1 MNTDRRFRERLSAFD
16 LGDSTSK
23 RDYNRRLFGVVAT
36 RYDVITRVL
45 SFGQDRHW
53 KRVLFTRLAP
63 RAGAVGTPGG
73 NRARQA
79 EILDVACGTGDL
91 AIGAGRRWR
100 DATVTGIDLTPEM
113 VVRARRR
120 AAAAEVSSRVQ
131 FVVGDM
137 TALPVPADRFDVITA
152 GYALRNAPDLDAAI
166 GELYRV
172 LQPARSARAG
182 RGSGGD
188 SERGVSRPD
197 NGPAAGGIVGL
208 LDFSRSDRPWV
219 STVQVGLLR
228 VWGRLWGLLL
238 HGNPEVYGYI
248 SESLRRFPTHDELLR
263 RMGQAG
269 FRRVRSRRFFFGI
282 VAVITAR
289 K

>member
-16 LGDSTSK
+16 LDDSRSK

-53 KRVLFTRLAP
+53 KRVLFARLTPHA
-63 RAGAVGTPGG
+63 AAVGAAGG
-73 NRARQA
+73 DRARQA

-91 AIGAGRRWR
+91 AIGAVVRWR
-100 DATVTGIDLTPEM
+100 DATVIGIDLTPEM

-120 AAAAEVSSRVQ
+120 AAVAEISRRVH

-137 TALPVPADRFDVITA
+137 TALPAPADRFDVITA

-172 LQPARSARAG
+172 LQPVRYVRAAHG
-182 RGSGGD
+182 PGGD
-188 SERGVSRPD
+188 SGQD
-197 NGPAAGGIVGL
+197 DGAAAGGIVGL

-248 SESLRRFPTHDELLR
+248 SESLRRFPTHTDLIHRLR
-263 RMGQAG
+263 GAG
-269 FRRVRSRRFFFGI
+269 FRRIRSRRFFFGI

>member
-1 MNTDRRFRERLSAFD
+1 VNTDRRFRERLSAFD
-16 LGDSTSK
+16 LNDSKSK

-53 KRVLFTRLAP
+53 KRVLFARLTPHA
-63 RAGAVGTPGG
+63 AAVGSPGDD
-73 NRARQA
+73 RARHA
-79 EILDVACGTGDL
+79 EVLDVACGTGDL
-91 AIGAGRRWR
+91 TIGAAVRWR
-100 DATVTGIDLTPEM
+100 DATVIGIDLTPEM

-120 AAAAEVSSRVQ
+120 ASASEVSRRVQ

-137 TALPVPADRFDVITA
+137 TALPAPDDRFDVITA
-152 GYALRNAPDLDAAI
+152 GYALRNAPDLDEAI

-172 LQPARSARAG
+172 LRPARFLRAAH
-182 RGSGGD
+182 SLGGD
-188 SERGVSRPD
+188 SGQDAGP
-197 NGPAAGGIVGL
+197 PAAGIVGL

-228 VWGRLWGLLL
+228 IWGRLWGLLL

-248 SESLRRFPTHDELLR
+248 SESLRRFPTHSDLIHRLR
-263 RMGQAG
+263 GAG